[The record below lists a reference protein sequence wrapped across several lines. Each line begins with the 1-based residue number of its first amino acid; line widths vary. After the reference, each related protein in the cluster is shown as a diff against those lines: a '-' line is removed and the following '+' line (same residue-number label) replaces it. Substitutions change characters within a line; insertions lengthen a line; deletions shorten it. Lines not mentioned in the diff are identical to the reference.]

1 MAVHVLC
8 STGFFL
14 TLPHSWLYLV
24 LLDSVPVYMYMY
36 QIRSHAS
43 VKHVRSLPLINIA
56 LYFER
61 NNVFEIYNGK
71 IHNLCLGLLHVVR
84 YLQCL
89 LSGLHIAVAIYVHT
103 EEIHLVKGVFYLF

>member
-1 MAVHVLC
+1 M
-8 STGFFL
+8 
-14 TLPHSWLYLV
+14 
-24 LLDSVPVYMYMY
+24 
-36 QIRSHAS
+36 
-43 VKHVRSLPLINIA
+43 
-56 LYFER
+56 
-61 NNVFEIYNGK
+61 FEIYNGK